1 MPDLINVTLG
11 QLLEEQA
18 RVNPD
23 VEAVVSPYRNVRYTY
38 REFNAICDQVAK
50 GFMAMGVQKGDHVA
64 MWATNYPQ
72 WVISMFAAAKIGAA
86 LVTVNTNYKKFELE
100 YLMKQSDSMTL
111 IMIDGYKDCDY
122 VAYIQELCPEIY
134 QCAPGQLKSEAFP
147 YLKNVIYIHDDNDD
161 RKEGMY
167 NWEDLY
173 TLGDMVSDR
182 ALQARKDQCD
192 PDDVVMMQYTSGT
205 TGFPKGVMLT
215 HYNIVNNGRAIG
227 ECMRLSEKDRLLIHV
242 PLFHCF
248 GCVLGVMA
256 CVNFSTSM
264 IFLDYFHPIRSMQI
278 LQDENCTAVHG
289 VPTMFIAMLEHE
301 RFPEFSFP
309 HLRTGIM
316 AGSPCPIEIMKRVVN
331 EMGMKE
337 ITISYGQT
345 ESSPV
350 ITMTRADDPLNLRVS
365 TVGRCQPHMEVKIV
379 DMETGEDVPCG
390 VQGEIVTRGYQVM
403 KGYYKMPEATAAA
416 IDSEGWLHTGDLGT
430 MDKNGY
436 FKVTGRLKDMI
447 IRGGEN
453 IYPREIEEYL
463 YTHPSVQDV
472 QVIGVPDLRYGE
484 EVAAYIILK
493 EGESGKVTGED
504 MITYVREG
512 LSRFKTP
519 RYVVFV
525 DSFPMTTSGKI
536 QKFKMREMA
545 IEDLGLQDAANVA
558 TG

>member
-1 MPDLINVTLG
+1 MD
-11 QLLEEQA
+11 
-18 RVNPD
+18 
-23 VEAVVSPYRNVRYTY
+23 YR
-38 REFNAICDQVAK
+38 QVA
-50 GFMAMGVQKGDHVA
+50 V
-64 MWATNYPQ
+64 
-72 WVISMFAAAKIGAA
+72 S
-86 LVTVNTNYKKFELE
+86 
-100 YLMKQSDSMTL
+100 
-111 IMIDGYKDCDY
+111 
-122 VAYIQELCPEIY
+122 
-134 QCAPGQLKSEAFP
+134 
-147 YLKNVIYIHDDNDD
+147 
-161 RKEGMY
+161 
-167 NWEDLY
+167 Y
-173 TLGDMVSDR
+173 THL
-182 ALQARKDQCD
+182 
-192 PDDVVMMQYTSGT
+192 
-205 TGFPKGVMLT
+205 
-215 HYNIVNNGRAIG
+215 
-227 ECMRLSEKDRLLIHV
+227 
-242 PLFHCF
+242 
-248 GCVLGVMA
+248 LGVRA

-264 IFLDYFHPIRSMQI
+264 IFLDYVHPIRSMQI

-453 IYPREIEEYL
+453 IYPRAVS
-463 YTHPSVQDV
+463 YTPLDV
-472 QVIGVPDLRYGE
+472 YKRQV
-484 EVAAYIILK
+484 AT
-493 EGESGKVTGED
+493 TGEKKY
-504 MITYVREG
+504 TV
-512 LSRFKTP
+512 
-519 RYVVFV
+519 
-525 DSFPMTTSGKI
+525 
-536 QKFKMREMA
+536 
-545 IEDLGLQDAANVA
+545 LG
-558 TG
+558 